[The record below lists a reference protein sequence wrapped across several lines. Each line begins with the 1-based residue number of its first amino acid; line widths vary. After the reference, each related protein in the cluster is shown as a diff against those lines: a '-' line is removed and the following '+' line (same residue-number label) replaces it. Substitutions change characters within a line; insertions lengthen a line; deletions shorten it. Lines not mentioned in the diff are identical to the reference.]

1 MKITL
6 STTEAIDILR
16 SDEYANWSYDGAKAL
31 VEWLERYEDETGEE
45 YELDRV
51 ALRCDFSEYESLIE
65 WASNHFGSGNWQA
78 AVDCEDYVIEDEER
92 DSRLREY
99 IQDRGQLI
107 EFDGGVIVSE
117 F

>member
-1 MKITL
+1 MKNL
-6 STTEAIDILR
+6 TTHEAAHILL
-16 SDEYANWSYDGAKAL
+16 DDKFANWSYKGAFAL
-31 VEWLERYEDETGEE
+31 IGYIEEIEDETSGE

-51 ALRCDFSEYESLIE
+51 ALRCEFSEYESLIE
-65 WASNHFGSGNWQA
+65 WATYRFGSGNWQA
-78 AVDCEDYVIEDEER
+78 AVDCEDYVIEDDER

-107 EFDGGVIVSE
+107 EFDGGIIVSE